1 MRSSISQNT
10 FFVSFVPTW
19 LKTLLCASAPLREI
33 FLFFNIAT
41 LLVLANTTFAANWD
55 RFRGP
60 NGAGQSDDAGIPTK
74 WEPTNFLWKQP
85 LSNIGHSSP
94 VIWDNRLYLT
104 SGDTKSGAQIVSAY
118 DTQTGKPL
126 WEKRFD
132 AGSYHINGL
141 NSYASSTP
149 ALDADFIYLLWLKD
163 GRVVLTALT
172 HDGYEVWHR
181 DIGPFEETHGFGKSP
196 IVVDDLVYVA
206 NDSQAD
212 SAVVA
217 LDRKTGDVRWHIPRE
232 SGTTAFAT
240 PCLLDPSAKDKLLLT
255 LSTASGLTALDAKT
269 GKVVWQG
276 LKDGITQRCVASPI
290 VADGM
295 VLVLSGQGG
304 MGKSLIAAKPDG
316 DGVKEIYTLDK
327 GIPQVPT
334 PVVAGDLL
342 FLIQDRG
349 TISCFDLATGKQ
361 HFRQRLGGDF
371 HSSPVRIGNRIFC
384 VARNGD
390 VVVIAADRKYE
401 ELARNSLNET
411 CHATPAVANGR
422 LYLRTESSLIC
433 IGEPF
438 AAKN

>member
-1 MRSSISQNT
+1 MQSSISHNT
-10 FFVSFVPTW
+10 SFVSFVPSW
-19 LKTLLCASAPLREI
+19 LKTLFCASAPLREI
-33 FLFFNIAT
+33 RLFLVIAV
-41 LLVLANTTFAANWD
+41 LLVLASTAYAANWD

-74 WEPTNFLWKQP
+74 WEPANFLWKQP

-94 VIWDNRLYLT
+94 VIWDNRLFLT
-104 SGDTKSGAQIVSAY
+104 SGDPKTGAQIVSAF
-118 DTQTGKPL
+118 DAGSGAPL

-149 ALDADFIYLLWLKD
+149 ALDVEFIYLLWLKD
-163 GRVVLTALT
+163 GRVTLTALT
-172 HDGYEVWHR
+172 HDGAEVWHR
-181 DIGPFEETHGFGKSP
+181 DVGPFEEKHGYGESP
-196 IVVDDLVYVA
+196 VVVDDLVYVA
-206 NDSQAD
+206 SDSEGE
-212 SAVVA
+212 SSVVA
-217 LDRKTGDVRWHIPRE
+217 FDRRTGDIRWHISRE
-232 SGTTAFAT
+232 SGTTSFST
-240 PCLLDPSAKDKLLLT
+240 PCVLDPSAKEKLLVT
-255 LSTASGLTALDAKT
+255 LSTASGLTVLNAKT

-295 VLVLSGQGG
+295 VLVSSGQGG

-316 DGVKEIYTLDK
+316 DAVKEVYHLEK
-327 GIPQVPT
+327 SVPQVPT

-342 FLIQDRG
+342 FLVQDRG

-361 HFRQRLGGDF
+361 NFRQRLGGDF

-390 VVVIAADRKYE
+390 VVVIAADRKFE

-433 IGEPF
+433 VGEPR
-438 AAKN
+438 

>member
-1 MRSSISQNT
+1 MKSQASNKYV
-10 FFVSFVPTW
+10 VSVVPSW

-33 FLFFNIAT
+33 RLFLSTAA
-41 LLVLANTTFAANWD
+41 LLVFASTIFAANWD

-74 WEPTNFLWKQP
+74 WEPNNFLWRQP

-104 SGDTKSGAQIVSAY
+104 SGDAKTGAQTVSAY

-132 AGSYHINGL
+132 ISSYHINGL

-163 GRVVLTALT
+163 GRVILTALR
-172 HDGYEVWHR
+172 HDGVEKWQHDV
-181 DIGPFEETHGFGKSP
+181 GPFEEKHGYGESP

-206 NDSQAD
+206 SDSEGE
-212 SAVVA
+212 SSVVA
-217 LDRKTGDVRWHIPRE
+217 LDRKTGDVRWHVTRD
-232 SGTTAFAT
+232 SGTTSFST
-240 PCLLDPSAKDKLLLT
+240 PCLLDPSAKEKLLLT
-255 LSTASGLTALDAKT
+255 VSTASGLTALNAKT
-269 GKVVWQG
+269 GRVMWQG

-295 VLVLSGQGG
+295 VLVSSGQGG

-316 DGVKEIYTLDK
+316 DAVKEVYHLDK

-342 FLIQDRG
+342 FLLQDRG

-361 HFRQRLGGDF
+361 NFRQRLGGDF
-371 HSSPVRIGNRIFC
+371 HSSPVRVGNRIFC

-390 VVVIAADRKYE
+390 VVVLAADRKYE
-401 ELARNSLNET
+401 LLARNSLNET
-411 CHATPAVANGR
+411 CHATPAVAEGR
-422 LYLRTESSLIC
+422 MYIRTENSLLC
-433 IGEPF
+433 IGEPT
-438 AAKN
+438 AKN